1 MAQSFRTSTIA
12 IPKSLQMQLA
22 SFRRHLWRLKVLEAA
37 AAGVAGLLLSFLL
50 VMALDR
56 VWPTPGWLRLLIL
69 AAGISLFAVFAPYW
83 LHRWVWGQRR
93 DAQLAR
99 LIARRYP
106 GLGDRLLGA
115 IELQEQGEGAA
126 SISPRLREA
135 AMLAVSAEV
144 ASRSLDDALPAS
156 SHRRWVAMAVVL
168 IVSAL
173 VACIAMP
180 KAGWNALQRWMF
192 PLSKTE
198 RYTFTRLIDAPER
211 LVVPLGEA
219 FEVWLRLAADSEKRP
234 AQASGVYDDQRE
246 VVANL
251 NNGVYRF
258 SFPGQQEAGTIE
270 FRVGD
275 TRHAMRVEPRVRP
288 AVQSVDAIVTPPAY
302 LGLGEQSVD
311 CSAGVL
317 SAVSGSKV
325 RFVLRMDRALKSS
338 TCGPLKTIS
347 DTVQNSANGVSVEVK
362 DLFVEGKIART
373 GEILIGKD
381 SQDIPFA
388 WKDRDGLEGE
398 AGYRL
403 RIDATEDAVAICYLQ
418 GIDRQKVMLP
428 EETVDFEL
436 LAEDDFGVK
445 VAGIEW
451 LGESTRPKGG
461 KPTKGELQLASGAAG
476 AGRLLE
482 AVAFSPA
489 AFGIGPQKIVLRAY
503 AEDFFPGRPRSY
515 SEPVVLH
522 VLSRD
527 EHAQMLKNLF
537 DRQIGDLEDLARRET
552 GLLDEN
558 ERLGAMEGG
567 ELEKSEN
574 RQRLGVQTNEE
585 AETRRRAEDIARRL
599 EQLMK
604 DAARNGQID
613 KHTLR
618 KLAETQGAL
627 NELSKRDIPKVERKL
642 GESCESSN
650 TPDKSARDLDAAIEV
665 QRKGLDKMRDAIER
679 ANDANKH
686 FEAGTFVS
694 RLKKAAGEQ
703 AGIVESLKDSF
714 SRILGLGYRQLDPA
728 DARKLESNS
737 KQQATTASDL
747 RWLQEDLAHY
757 FARTKTEPIQSLMD
771 AMKSSGIDSGLEEI
785 RTQLS
790 NNHSFEAAEQSKKW
804 ADQLNRWAIE
814 LGGSMNAAT
823 GDGTGDAPDAENE
836 DFEFMLRVM
845 KMIQG
850 EQDLRAQ
857 TRVLEQFRRSIGSAP
872 KPPENR

>member
-1 MAQSFRTSTIA
+1 MAQSSRTSTIP
-12 IPKSLQMQLA
+12 IPESLQMQLA
-22 SFRRHLWRLKVLEAA
+22 SFRRHLWRLKVLEAV

-69 AAGISLFAVFAPYW
+69 GAGISLFAVFVPFW

-93 DAQLAR
+93 NAQLAR
-99 LIARRYP
+99 LIARRHP

-156 SHRRWVAMAVVL
+156 SYRRWVAMGAVL
-168 IVSAL
+168 IVLAL
-173 VACIAMP
+173 VACITMP

-211 LVVPLGEA
+211 LVVPMGEA
-219 FEVWLRLAADSEKRP
+219 FQVELRLDADSERRP
-234 AQASGVYDDQRE
+234 SHASGVYDRQRE
-246 VVANL
+246 VVAYL

-258 SFPGQQEAGTIE
+258 LFPGQQEAGVIE
-270 FRVGD
+270 FRAGD
-275 TRHAMRVEPRVRP
+275 MRHAMRVEPRLRP

-325 RFVLRMDRALKSS
+325 RFVLRMDRALRSG
-338 TCGPLKTIS
+338 TCGPMQTIS
-347 DTVQNSANGVSVEVK
+347 DAVQNSANGVPSVVN
-362 DLFVEGKIART
+362 DLLVEGQIART

-381 SQDIPFA
+381 SHEIPFA
-388 WKDRDGLEGE
+388 WKDRDGLEGVG
-398 AGYRL
+398 GYRL
-403 RIDATEDAVAICYLQ
+403 RIDATEDAGAHCYLQ

-451 LGESTRPKGG
+451 LGEHTRPAGG
-461 KPTKGELQLASGAAG
+461 KPAKGELQLASGTPG

-503 AEDFFPGRPRSY
+503 AEDFFPGRARSH
-515 SEPVVLH
+515 SEPVVLN

-537 DRQIGDLEDLARRET
+537 NRQISDLEDLARRET

-558 ERLGAMEGG
+558 DRLGAMEGG

-574 RQRLGVQTNEE
+574 RQRLGVQASEE
-585 AETRRRAEDIARRL
+585 AETRRRAEDLARRL

-613 KHTLR
+613 KQTLR

-627 NELSKRDIPKVERKL
+627 SELSTQDIPQVERKL

-650 TPDKSARDLDAAIEV
+650 TPDKSAKDLDAAIEG
-665 QRKGLDKMRDAIER
+665 QRKALEKMRDAIER

-703 AGIVESLKDSF
+703 TGIVESLKESF
-714 SRILGLGYRQLDPA
+714 ARILGLGYRQLDPA
-728 DARKLESNS
+728 DARKLDESS
-737 KQQATTASDL
+737 KQQGTTASDL

-757 FARTKTEPIQSLMD
+757 FSRTKAEPIQSLMD
-771 AMKSSGIDSGLEEI
+771 AMKASGIDLGLEEI
-785 RTQLS
+785 RSRLS

-814 LGGSMNAAT
+814 LGGGMNAAT
-823 GDGTGDAPDAENE
+823 GGGAGGAPDAENE

-845 KMIQG
+845 KMIQS

-857 TRVLEQFRRSIGSAP
+857 TRVLEQFRRSIGSVP
-872 KPPENR
+872 NPPEN

>member
-1 MAQSFRTSTIA
+1 MAQSSRTSTIP

-69 AAGISLFAVFAPYW
+69 GAGISLFAVFVPYW

-93 DAQLAR
+93 NAQLAR
-99 LIARRYP
+99 LIARRHP

-156 SHRRWVAMAVVL
+156 SYRRWVAMGAVL
-168 IVSAL
+168 IVLAL

-211 LVVPLGEA
+211 VVVPMGEA
-219 FEVWLRLAADSEKRP
+219 FQVELRLAADSERRP
-234 AQASGVYDDQRE
+234 AHASGVYDGQRE
-246 VVANL
+246 VVADL

-258 SFPGQQEAGTIE
+258 LFPGQHEAGVVE
-270 FRVGD
+270 FRAGD
-275 TRHAMRVEPRVRP
+275 MRHAMRVEPRLRP

-325 RFVLRMDRALKSS
+325 RFVLRMDRALRSGS
-338 TCGPLKTIS
+338 CGPMQTIS
-347 DTVQNSANGVSVEVK
+347 DAVQNSANGVPAVVN
-362 DLFVEGKIART
+362 DLLVEGHIART

-381 SQDIPFA
+381 SQEIPFA
-388 WKDRDGLEGE
+388 WKDRNGLGG
-398 AGYRL
+398 AGGYRL
-403 RIDATEDAVAICYLQ
+403 RIDATEDAGALCYLQ

-451 LGESTRPKGG
+451 LGEYTRPASG
-461 KPTKGELQLASGAAG
+461 KPTKGELQLASGTAG

-503 AEDFFPGRPRSY
+503 AEDFFPGRARSY
-515 SEPVVLH
+515 SEPVVLN

-537 DRQIGDLEDLARRET
+537 DRQISDLEDLARRET

-574 RQRLGVQTNEE
+574 RQRLGVQACEE
-585 AETRRRAEDIARRL
+585 AETRRRAEDLARRL

-613 KHTLR
+613 KQTLR

-627 NELSKRDIPKVERKL
+627 SELSSQDIPHVERKL

-650 TPDKSARDLDAAIEV
+650 TPDKSAKDLDAAIEG
-665 QRKGLDKMRDAIER
+665 QRKALEKMRDAIER

-686 FEAGTFVS
+686 F
-694 RLKKAAGEQ
+694 
-703 AGIVESLKDSF
+703 
-714 SRILGLGYRQLDPA
+714 
-728 DARKLESNS
+728 
-737 KQQATTASDL
+737 
-747 RWLQEDLAHY
+747 
-757 FARTKTEPIQSLMD
+757 
-771 AMKSSGIDSGLEEI
+771 
-785 RTQLS
+785 
-790 NNHSFEAAEQSKKW
+790 
-804 ADQLNRWAIE
+804 
-814 LGGSMNAAT
+814 
-823 GDGTGDAPDAENE
+823 
-836 DFEFMLRVM
+836 
-845 KMIQG
+845 
-850 EQDLRAQ
+850 
-857 TRVLEQFRRSIGSAP
+857 
-872 KPPENR
+872 